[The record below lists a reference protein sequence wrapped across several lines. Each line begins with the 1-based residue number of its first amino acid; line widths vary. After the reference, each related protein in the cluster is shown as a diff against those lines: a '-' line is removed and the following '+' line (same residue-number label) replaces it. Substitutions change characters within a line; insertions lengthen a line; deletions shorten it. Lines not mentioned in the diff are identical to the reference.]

1 MRWNTE
7 QNSGL
12 LPGTAVGLLK
22 CMNQNPQAFWIRA
35 LEDSGISPVGT
46 RPVSSDAK
54 GKECSDAKGKG

>member
-12 LPGTAVGLLK
+12 LPGAAVGLLK

-35 LEDSGISPVGT
+35 LEDSGTSPVST
-46 RPVSSDAK
+46 RIV
-54 GKECSDAKGKG
+54 GSDAKGKG